1 MKRVALIIFSLLC
14 GICFSGCFL
23 IKEAVNKSEKANK
36 LEKQICENFEIF
48 DYKNIKNDYTDNTS
62 NVVLENNTTI
72 IDYDKGLLK
81 NPNIDKDIYCPKLK
95 VLKSTSETKSFAVNG
110 GGKDD
115 FNAKVTKKLHIAQ
128 KILDGKVIE
137 DDIKIANFAIEML
150 HIVKH
155 NGFIYKADSP
165 YIKKLDNDYN
175 KLERTL
181 RNNLPCFEMNRK
193 TYCDGDFVIV
203 WGSQIMLR
211 VIESGYGQVKYT
223 LYLTNRAT
231 GAPIT
236 QADYSHTE
244 QFHMNPPDV
253 IGNYELEKHKVQK
266 FLLELD
272 DIKTFK
278 EW

>member
-72 IDYDKGLLK
+72 IDYNKGLLK

-155 NGFIYKADSP
+155 NGFIYKADSA

-193 TYCDGDFVIV
+193 AYCDGDFVIV

-211 VIESGYGQVKYT
+211 VIESGYGQVKYK

-236 QADYSHTE
+236 QADYSYTE

-266 FLLELD
+266 FILQLD

>member
-1 MKRVALIIFSLLC
+1 M
-14 GICFSGCFL
+14 
-23 IKEAVNKSEKANK
+23 
-36 LEKQICENFEIF
+36 
-48 DYKNIKNDYTDNTS
+48 
-62 NVVLENNTTI
+62 LENNATI

-81 NPNIDKDIYCPKLK
+81 HPNIDKDIYCPKLK

-110 GGKDD
+110 GSKDD

-137 DDIKIANFAIEML
+137 DNIKIANFKTEILSVAR
-150 HIVKH
+150 H
-155 NGFIYKADSP
+155 NGFIYKADSA

-203 WGSQIMLR
+203 WGSQVMLR

-231 GAPIT
+231 GAPIA
-236 QADYSHTE
+236 QAHYSYTE

>member
-1 MKRVALIIFSLLC
+1 M
-14 GICFSGCFL
+14 
-23 IKEAVNKSEKANK
+23 
-36 LEKQICENFEIF
+36 
-48 DYKNIKNDYTDNTS
+48 
-62 NVVLENNTTI
+62 
-72 IDYDKGLLK
+72 
-81 NPNIDKDIYCPKLK
+81 
-95 VLKSTSETKSFAVNG
+95 
-110 GGKDD
+110 
-115 FNAKVTKKLHIAQ
+115 
-128 KILDGKVIE
+128 IE
-137 DDIKIANFAIEML
+137 DDIKIANFKTEILNVAR
-150 HIVKH
+150 H
-155 NGFIYKADSP
+155 NGFIYKADSA

-211 VIESGYGQVKYT
+211 VVESGYGQVKYA

-236 QADYSHTE
+236 QADYSYTE